1 MKTYRA
7 KIKMSGS
14 YISKLQSDTLFGGL
28 CWAYKSIA
36 GDGAFAELLVDC
48 VAGRPPFVVSDLLPA
63 DFLPKPF
70 LPPTPAKREAVSKE
84 ELLEA
89 AGQAKR
95 MKETTWLTFDEFQAV
110 AGGESIVP
118 AAKQSPDKTVL
129 TLHNTISRQ
138 TNTTLDEGGLYD
150 LPETFSTVSHMTL
163 YLKVVDD
170 WEDKIERCLKL
181 LGEMGIGKRRTTG
194 KGGFSVFEFAPFD
207 GFDFLDGANGFVSLS
222 HFIPANDDPA
232 HGNYKTLVKYPK
244 LDREYAI
251 SPNPFKYPLILL
263 VPGSVF
269 FTGST
274 PRLFYGRALQKVAPG
289 LPEAIQGCFAFAAP
303 AILKGAAS

>member
-7 KIKMSGS
+7 KITMSGS

-36 GDGAFAELLVDC
+36 GDDAFFKLLAEC

-63 DFLPKPF
+63 DLLPKPF
-70 LPPTPAKREAVSKE
+70 LPPSSVRQETSQKE
-84 ELLEA
+84 ELMEA
-89 AGQAKR
+89 ARQAKR
-95 MKETTWLTFDEFQAV
+95 LKETIWLTFNEFQA
-110 AGGESIVP
+110 AASGETIVP
-118 AAKQSPDKTVL
+118 AAKQSLDKTVL
-129 TLHNTISRQ
+129 TLHNTINRA

-150 LPETFSTVSHMTL
+150 LPETFSAVSHMTL
-163 YLKVVDD
+163 YLKAEDG
-170 WEDKIERCLKL
+170 WEDIIEKSLNL
-181 LGEMGIGKRRTTG
+181 LGEMGIGKRRSTG
-194 KGGFSVFEFAPFD
+194 KGGFNVFEFAPFV
-207 GFDFLDGANGFVSLS
+207 GFDDLAGANGFVSLS
-222 HFIPANDDPA
+222 HFVPAPDDPA
-232 HGNYKTLVKYPK
+232 NGNYKTLVKYPK

-269 FTGST
+269 FTGSA
-274 PRLFYGRALQKVAPG
+274 PRPFYGRALQKVAPG

-303 AILKGAAS
+303 AKLMEATS